1 MIASAP
7 MQDMINGLMEK
18 VGLSEDKAKQVV
30 EFFKENA
37 SKIPGWFGD
46 GLDSVK
52 EMVGLGGDEDLLAG
66 VKDQV
71 DAAKDGGD

>member
-1 MIASAP
+1 

-30 EFFKENA
+30 DFFKDNA

-46 GLDSVK
+46 SLDSVK
-52 EMVGLGGDEDLLAG
+52 GALGMGDEDLLAG
-66 VKDQV
+66 IKAQV
-71 DAAKDGGD
+71 DAAKDDDD

>member
-1 MIASAP
+1 

-18 VGLSEDKAKQVV
+18 VGLSEDKAKEVV
-30 EFFKENA
+30 AFLKDNA

-52 EMVGLGGDEDLLAG
+52 DVLGVGGDEDLFAG
-66 VKDQV
+66 VRDQV
-71 DAAKDGGD
+71 EAAKKEKS